1 MQVVLKEQ
9 KRSVWKRI
17 TSWQMSMRW
26 FRILTVANAISIF
39 WLIVLGGAVRA
50 TESGRGCGSDWPMCN
65 GHLLPS
71 LEYHELVEWNH
82 RLFATLGGFLMVVTV
97 LATILWFRRPRRLLW
112 LAIAAAVTYISQA
125 ILGGITVLLNLDAS
139 WVAAHMGN
147 SMLLL
152 ASVTLL
158 ALFTFIG
165 PVTIKE
171 KRRSLKWLSAIVL
184 IWTYIAMFTGSAI
197 VGANADTA
205 CSSWPDCS
213 SASIL
218 PQTWLQ
224 WINFGH
230 RIAVGFSDVLLV
242 GLAFLILL
250 SDRRK
255 DKRLMLT
262 TRILG
267 ALYLSQVF
275 LGAFTIWLGAPE
287 WLKGAHLAFAAASWA
302 AMAVMTVLVWAG
314 PKVPAVITGDNG
326 TSGNAGGSKRLK
338 LTRAQGWQWLPE
350 PMRNYLGLMRLN
362 VVPLLLVPTVASM
375 LMAAVQHPTDRNLFN
390 LILLTMLG
398 GTLATGGAHTLNQ
411 YIERDLDAKMKRTK
425 RRAIVSGRI
434 TPNQALAFGLL
445 LTSGGVLELWLT
457 VNWLAATLSLFGNLF
472 YVLVYTVWLKRTT
485 TQNIVIGGAAGA
497 VPPLVGWAAVTG
509 GIGLPAIL
517 FFAIIFFWTPAHFW
531 ALSLVRQDDYKEA
544 GVPMLPVVKGERY
557 TRLNILAYSVLLL
570 LVTLVP
576 FAVHALSWLY
586 FLVAIGLGMVF
597 VEKAFELVRKGSTA
611 RAWKLFKFSNN
622 YLAILYLVMVVDR
635 LLAISH

>member
-1 MQVVLKEQ
+1 MQLLLEEQ
-9 KRSVWKRI
+9 KRPVWKRI
-17 TSWQMSMRW
+17 MSWRMSLRW
-26 FRILTVANAISIF
+26 FRVLTVANAISIF
-39 WLIVLGGAVRA
+39 FLIVLGGAVRA
-50 TESGRGCGSDWPMCN
+50 TDSGRGCGGDWPMCD

-71 LEYHELVEWNH
+71 LEYHQLVEWNH

-97 LATILWFRRPRRLLW
+97 LSTLLWFRQPRRLMW
-112 LAIAAAVTYISQA
+112 LALAGAFTYIMQA
-125 ILGGITVLLNLDAS
+125 ILGGITVLLNLDES
-139 WVAAHMGN
+139 WIAAHMGN

-158 ALFTFIG
+158 AFFTFVG
-165 PVTIKE
+165 PLKIEE
-171 KRRSLKWLSAIVL
+171 KRKSFKWLSAIVL
-184 IWTYIAMFTGSAI
+184 VWTYIAMFTGSAI
-197 VGANADTA
+197 VGAQADTA
-205 CSSWPDCS
+205 CSNWPDCS
-213 SASIL
+213 PQSML
-218 PQTWLQ
+218 PETWPQ

-242 GLAFLILL
+242 VLAFMILF
-250 SDRRK
+250 SERRK
-255 DKRLMLT
+255 DKRLMKT

-275 LGAFTIWLGAPE
+275 LGGLTVLMGAPE
-287 WLKGAHLAFAAASWA
+287 FLKGAHLALAAASWA
-302 AMAVMTVLVWAG
+302 SMAVMTVLVWAG
-314 PKVPAVITGDNG
+314 PKVPAVNTGNNTG
-326 TSGNAGGSKRLK
+326 GSAGGGKRLK

-375 LMAAVQHPTDRNLFN
+375 LMAAVQHPTDRNLFG

-425 RRAIVSGRI
+425 RRAIVSGRVS
-434 TPNQALAFGLL
+434 PNQALAFGLL
-445 LTSGGVLELWLT
+445 LTVGGVIELWLT
-457 VNWLAATLSLFGNLF
+457 VNFLAAALSLFGNMF
-472 YVLVYTVWLKRTT
+472 YVVVYTMWLKRTT
-485 TQNIVIGGAAGA
+485 AQNIVIGGAAGA

-531 ALSLVRQDDYKEA
+531 ALSLVRQEDYLEA

-557 TRLNILAYSVLLL
+557 TRLNILAYSILL
-570 LVTLVP
+570 LVVTLIP
-576 FAVHALSWLY
+576 FALHALSWLY
-586 FLVAIGLGMVF
+586 FVAAISLGMIF

-622 YLAILYLVMVVDR
+622 YLAILYVVMVVDR
-635 LLAISH
+635 LMAFSR